1 MFFKIVVFKNFQISQ
16 EKTCVGVFFMPEIA
30 TQVLSCEIGET
41 FKNTFFYRT
50 PLVALFNDHPGLG
63 YDVHVC

>member
-1 MFFKIVVFKNFQISQ
+1 MS
-16 EKTCVGVFFMPEIA
+16 EIA
-30 TQVLSCEIGET
+30 AQVLSCEIGEA

-50 PLVALFNDHPGLG
+50 PLVALFNDHLCLG

>member
-1 MFFKIVVFKNFQISQ
+1 
-16 EKTCVGVFFMPEIA
+16 MPDIA

-50 PLVALFNDHPGLG
+50 PLVALFNDHPCLG
-63 YDVHVC
+63 YDVHANVAFLALLFL

>member
-1 MFFKIVVFKNFQISQ
+1 
-16 EKTCVGVFFMPEIA
+16 MPEIA

-50 PLVALFNDHPGLG
+50 PLVALFNDHPCLG
-63 YDVHVC
+63 HDVHANVAFLALLFL